1 MAYPIVFLP
10 ENKTIMANEGSSLMD
25 VAMQAGIFLNGSCAG
40 RGICGKCKIFLLD
53 GQKKELSKEETDC
66 LSAKEINAG
75 ACLACQTF
83 VNGPM
88 TVMIPNSHGNSKRK
102 KEMNTLPGDFVP
114 EVETKKIYFKL
125 PKASLEQQ
133 SSTLGRIREV
143 LNQPE
148 LKMDSLALDR
158 IQKASTVCR
167 GKMTAVIHQDTLIDA
182 EGEDTSDCCYGIA
195 LDIGTTT
202 IVEMLWNL
210 KTGKLEGTEATANPQ
225 CIYGA
230 DVISRIQFCRE
241 AKENT
246 KYLQKLLIASVN
258 SMTAELCMEH
268 DVNPEQIY
276 EMTVVGNTTMS
287 HLFLG
292 ISPVSLARIPFSP
305 VFQEGI
311 WNRAETLDIHIN
323 PAARVYVLPNIAGH
337 VGSDLTGVMMACNL
351 SGLPGNTIV
360 LDIGTNGEILAASNG
375 RILACSTAAG
385 PAFEGAGI
393 QCGMRAASGAIE
405 HVHIGEDV
413 SVDVID
419 GEKPVGIC
427 GSGLIDAIAQMYNA
441 GLINNKGKLLQKEE
455 AESKN
460 MPSAIV
466 ERLFG
471 SGKEAGFLLWKASD
485 QQGEDVFIGQA
496 DIQEVQL
503 AKGAILGGIKT
514 LMKKLKITMDNLD
527 RIIIAGAFGS
537 YIDKKSAIDMGLLPD
552 IAEDKV
558 ISIGNGA
565 GTGAAMALLSGKI
578 KQRAEEES
586 RETTHVELSR
596 DLDFQEFYIESMMF

>member
-10 ENKTIMANEGSSLMD
+10 ENKKIMANEGSSLMN

-114 EVETKKIYFKL
+114 QVETKKIYFKL

-268 DVNPEQIY
+268 GVNPEQIY

-351 SGLPGNTIV
+351 SGLTGNTIV

-460 MPSAIV
+460 MPFAIV

-514 LMKKLKITMDNLD
+514 LMKKLKITVDNLD